1 VLLLFGGG
9 LALAGAAQESGL
21 AQWIGGRL
29 EGLRGLPLPLVIA
42 ATALLFALLT
52 ELTSNTAIAALGMP
66 LMAGVAQGLGQPPV
80 PLMMAAALASSM
92 AFMLPVSTPPNA
104 IVFGHGSLRVTD
116 MVKAGVLLD
125 LVAIIVITVV
135 VSLWAL

>member
-1 VLLLFGGG
+1 
-9 LALAGAAQESGL
+9 
-21 AQWIGGRL
+21 
-29 EGLRGLPLPLVIA
+29 
-42 ATALLFALLT
+42 LT